1 MLDRH
6 LALRLR
12 SSSKHVLILGARQ
25 VGKSTLCRSLK
36 PHKIVNLADEA
47 AFLGYSR
54 DPGRLRR
61 EVASLKR
68 RSLILI
74 DEIQRVPA
82 LLNTIQAMLDEGCD
96 HRFLLTGS
104 SARKLK
110 RGGANLL
117 PGRIL
122 LEYLD
127 PLSYWELGA
136 SFNLERALKMGTLPG
151 VYLDAIEGAAILEAY
166 ATIYL
171 REEIQAEALSRN
183 LGAYARFLDVA
194 AEASGQWV
202 NYSKIASDGEIPKET
217 VRRFYSVLEETLVA
231 FRLPAYRPG
240 HTHRRVSQRDRF
252 IFFDLGVRN
261 AVLDLHRNPVSPA
274 EKGLLFEQWVILQCF
289 YLMRSRHK
297 SWKLSS
303 YRTDAGAEVDLI
315 IDNGKK
321 LLAVECKYGSHV
333 RQSDLRGLRSFEQV
347 AEKPVEKIVVYR
359 GDMRQKFSKGE
370 TAVPYQ
376 DFLDSLSN
384 VF

>member
-6 LALRLR
+6 LAHRLR
-12 SSSKHVLILGARQ
+12 VTSKHVLILGARQ

-36 PHKIVNLADEA
+36 PQRIVNLADETS
-47 AFLGYSR
+47 FLGYSR

-61 EVASLKR
+61 EIASLKR
-68 RSLILI
+68 RSLVLI
-74 DEIQRVPA
+74 DEIQRVPT
-82 LLNTIQAMLDEGCD
+82 LLNTVQAILDEGCS

-127 PLSYWELGA
+127 PLSYWELGR
-136 SFNLERALKMGTLPG
+136 SFDLNRALQVGTLPG
-151 VYLDAIEGAAILEAY
+151 VYLDLREGPEVLATY
-166 ATIYL
+166 ATVYL

-202 NYSKIASDGEIPKET
+202 NYSKVASDSEIPKET
-217 VRRFYSVLEETLVA
+217 VRRFYSVLEETLIA
-231 FRLPAYRPG
+231 FRLPPYRPKR
-240 HTHRRVSQRDRF
+240 TRRRVSQRDRF

-261 AVLDLHRNPVSPA
+261 AVLDLHRNPAGPA
-274 EKGLLFEQWVILQCF
+274 EKGLLFEQWIILQCF
-289 YLMRSRHK
+289 YLIRSRHK

-303 YRTDAGAEVDLI
+303 YRTDAGAEVDLV
-315 IDNGKK
+315 IDQGNK
-321 LLAVECKYGSHV
+321 LLAVECKFGG
-333 RQSDLRGLRSFEQV
+333 RARESDLRGLRSFEDV
-347 AEKPVEKIVVYR
+347 AEKPVEKLVVYR
-359 GDMRQKFSKGE
+359 GATRQRFSQGE
-370 TAVPYQ
+370 TALPYQ
-376 DFLDSLSN
+376 DFLDSIGS
-384 VF
+384 